1 MLGNVMILAGDIGG
15 TNTRLGLYGS
25 DDRAAVERSFANRD
39 FPTFDAALA
48 RFLDDAQRPAVSSAA
63 LAVAGPIF
71 DGRVAMT
78 NIGWTLDERSLSQAL
93 GGARVRL
100 LNDLQAAAYGIVQLP
115 DDEFRTLAAGTP
127 VRRGNV
133 AIIGAGTGL
142 GEALLTWDGDTP
154 VAMATEG
161 GHADFAPSNETEFA
175 LLEWLRRSRAH
186 VSWEHVVSGPALLWI
201 YEFFRDTG
209 RVEEPPPL
217 RASLDA
223 TKEPAVVITQS
234 ALAEKFPICVRTLEL
249 FVRCYG
255 SEAANLALKS
265 NAFGGVYLTGG
276 IAPDVLTGRWA
287 DAFMRAFT
295 AKGRYE
301 DFMRRIPVRLVLC
314 EKAPLLGARAVAT
327 AAR

>member
-1 MLGNVMILAGDIGG
+1 MILAGDIGG
-15 TNTRLGLYGS
+15 TNTRLALFGRDG
-25 DDRAAVERSFANRD
+25 DAVVQRALASRD

-48 RFLDDAQRPAVSSAA
+48 CFLDDAKRPTIASAA
-63 LAVAGPIF
+63 LAVAGPVF

-78 NIGWTLDERSLSQAL
+78 NIGWTLEESALSATL
-93 GGARVRL
+93 GGARMRL
-100 LNDLQAAAYGIVQLP
+100 LNDLEAAAYGIVTLP
-115 DDEFRTLAAGTP
+115 DDDFRTLAPGTP
-127 VRRGNV
+127 VRHGNV
-133 AIIGAGTGL
+133 AICGAGTGL

-154 VAMATEG
+154 VAIATEG
-161 GHADFAPSNETEFA
+161 GHADFAPADETEFA
-175 LLEWLRRSRAH
+175 LLEHLRRTHAH
-186 VSWEHVVSGPALLWI
+186 VSWEHVVSGPALVWI

-209 RVEEPPPL
+209 RADEPAEL

-223 TKEPAVVITQS
+223 SIEPAVIITRS
-234 ALAEKFPICVRTLEL
+234 ALAEEFPICVRTLEL
-249 FVRCYG
+249 FVRAYG

-301 DFMRRIPVRLVLC
+301 DLMRRIPVRLVLC
-314 EKAPLLGARAVAT
+314 EKAPLLGARAVAR
-327 AAR
+327 ASS

>member
-1 MLGNVMILAGDIGG
+1 MILAGDIGG
-15 TNTRLGLYGS
+15 TNTRLALCGTDG
-25 DDRAAVERSFANRD
+25 AAVVEGAFANRD

-48 RFLDDAQRPAVSSAA
+48 RFLDDAKRPAVSAA
-63 LAVAGPIF
+63 AFAVAGPIF

-78 NIGWTLDERSLSQAL
+78 NIGWTLDERPLSEAL

-100 LNDLQAAAYGIVQLP
+100 LNDLEAAAYGIVGLP
-115 DDEFRTLAAGTP
+115 DHELRTLAPGTS

-154 VAMATEG
+154 VAIATEG

-175 LLEWLRRSRAH
+175 LLEWLRRTHAH
-186 VSWEHVVSGPALLWI
+186 VSWEHVVSGPALVWV
-201 YEFFRDTG
+201 YQFFRDTG
-209 RVEEPPPL
+209 RAEEPPAL
-217 RASLDA
+217 RASLQA
-223 TKEPAVVITQS
+223 AIEPAVVITRS
-234 ALAEKFPICVRTLEL
+234 ALADEFPICVRTLEL
-249 FVRCYG
+249 FVRAYG
-255 SEAANLALKS
+255 AEAANLALKS

>member
-1 MLGNVMILAGDIGG
+1 MILAGDIGG
-15 TNTRLGLYGS
+15 TNTRLALYGP
-25 DDRAAVERSFANRD
+25 DGDVVVEGALANRD
-39 FPTFDAALA
+39 FATFDAALA
-48 RFLDDAQRPAVSSAA
+48 RFLDDAKRPAISSAA

-78 NIGWTLDERSLSQAL
+78 NIGWTLEEAALSGPL
-93 GGARVRL
+93 GGARIRL
-100 LNDLQAAAYGIVQLP
+100 LNDLEAAAYGIVTLP
-115 DDEFRTLAAGTP
+115 DDDFRTLAPGTP

-133 AIIGAGTGL
+133 AICGAGTGL

-175 LLEWLRRSRAH
+175 LLEWLRRTRAH
-186 VSWEHVVSGPALLWI
+186 VSWEHVVSGPALVWI

-209 RVEEPPPL
+209 RAEEPPAL

-223 TKEPAVVITQS
+223 ATAPAIVITRS
-234 ALAEKFPICVRTLEL
+234 ALAEESPICVRTLEL
-249 FVRCYG
+249 FVRAYG
-255 SEAANLALKS
+255 AEAGNLALKS

-301 DFMRRIPVRLVLC
+301 NFMRRIPVRLVLC
-314 EKAPLLGARAVAT
+314 EKAPLLGARAVAR
-327 AAR
+327 AAG